1 MTALLPPG
9 FASLEPFASDWAGE
23 SAAMRAGIRDHAG
36 GEELKAFY
44 DAVQPLVGTALASLD
59 ARPLAEQDEREVR
72 LMRLL
77 LTFAHVAMAVE
88 VQRED
93 EQVHARLRRHL
104 SILHAPA
111 DARPR
116 RREVGGR

>member
-9 FASLEPFASDWAGE
+9 FAALEPFASGWAGE
-23 SAAMRAGIRDHAG
+23 SAAMRACIRDQAG
-36 GEELKAFY
+36 VEELNAFY
-44 DAVQPLVGTALASLD
+44 EAVQPLVGTALASLD
-59 ARPLAEQDEREVR
+59 TRPLAEQDEREMR

-93 EQVHARLRRHL
+93 EQVHAGLRAHL

-111 DARPR
+111 DAPFR
-116 RREVGGR
+116 RREVAGR